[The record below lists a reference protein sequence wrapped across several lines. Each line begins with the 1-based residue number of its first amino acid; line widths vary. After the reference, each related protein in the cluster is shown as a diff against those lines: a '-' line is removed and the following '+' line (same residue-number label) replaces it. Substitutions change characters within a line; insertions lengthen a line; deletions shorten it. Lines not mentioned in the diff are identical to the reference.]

1 MKKLFAIAAVLV
13 FAFTFA
19 SNNASAQSFGVD
31 EGTNWFE
38 VYVYEPIIVTPLDMD
53 PDPGITSRILGA
65 IAPATTKNYPNP
77 NLVDIQF
84 SVEGGV
90 GADYKVDVDV
100 DHEIST
106 SGASPSDNLTLNG
119 LTWQVDYNVAAPG
132 YFATVD
138 GGDPGS
144 TNGDFTGWGPHT
156 FSGAGRDIFRVF
168 PTSLT
173 AGPLAVSG
181 YYTFAVTLTAY
192 YI

>member
-1 MKKLFAIAAVLV
+1 MKKLFAIAALV
-13 FAFTFA
+13 FAFAFA
-19 SNNASAQSFGVD
+19 FNNASAQTFNSD

-53 PDPGITSRILGA
+53 TDPGITSRILGA
-65 IAPATTKNYPNP
+65 IAPGTTKNYSNP
-77 NLVDIQF
+77 DFVDIQF

-100 DHEIST
+100 EHTLETNIGD
-106 SGASPSDNLTLNG
+106 PSSSLTLNG

-132 YFATVD
+132 YFTTVD

-144 TNGDFTGWGPHT
+144 INGDFTGWGTHT
-156 FSGAGRDIFRVF
+156 FTGVGRDIFRVF

-173 AGPLAVSG
+173 AGPMAVSG
-181 YYTFAVTLTAY
+181 YYQFAVTLTAY

>member
-1 MKKLFAIAAVLV
+1 MKKLFALTALV
-13 FAFTFA
+13 FALFLVY
-19 SNNASAQSFGVD
+19 NNASAQTFNSD

-65 IAPATTKNYPNP
+65 IAPGTTKTYSNP

-84 SVEGGV
+84 SVEGGI

-100 DHEIST
+100 DHQIST
-106 SGASPSDNLTLNG
+106 SGNPPLDNLTLGG
-119 LTWQVDYNVAAPG
+119 LTWQVDLNVVAPG
-132 YFATVD
+132 YFGTAD

-144 TNGDFTGWGPHT
+144 TDGDYTGWGT
-156 FSGAGRDIFRVF
+156 FTFGSAGRDVFRVF
-168 PTSLT
+168 PGTLT
-173 AGPLAVSG
+173 AGPMAVSG
-181 YYTFAVTLTAY
+181 TYNFAVTLTAY